1 MDKITKDM
9 MICDNLEL
17 QPHTEEIF
25 LAHGMNCL
33 GCPGGSLETV
43 ADAAEAHGVS
53 LAVLLE
59 ELNK

>member
-9 MICDNLEL
+9 MICDILEL

-25 LAHGMNCL
+25 LDNGMNCL
-33 GCPGGSLETV
+33 GCPGGSLETLEE
-43 ADAAEAHGVS
+43 AAEAHGVS
-53 LAVLLE
+53 LEKLLG

>member
-1 MDKITKDM
+1 MAKITKDLL
-9 MICDNLEL
+9 INDILEL

-25 LAHGMNCL
+25 MDHGMNCL

-43 ADAAEAHGVS
+43 EEAAEAHGVS
-53 LAVLLE
+53 LEKLLE

>member
-9 MICDNLEL
+9 MICDILEL

-25 LAHGMNCL
+25 LGHGMACL
-33 GCPGGSLETV
+33 GCPGGSLETLEE
-43 ADAAEAHGVS
+43 AAEAHGVS
-53 LAVLLE
+53 LAELLE